1 MSEDGAIEVSDVT
14 SIEYNR
20 WLVEEGAR
28 SLAEERKLTHDEE
41 RKLRQA
47 LQEQYVQKGSTR
59 AKELKVQMATAKAEV
74 AAHNEDNLRRGAEVK
89 DEVTRLTVQRKTQH
103 EAWLEHGSALSTEYG
118 SELRRKIVKEV
129 QELTTRK
136 LEASKA
142 LRTHNKEDEELLQE
156 RKARELEDAQKLR
169 EDVARATSMEVT
181 RAAKD
186 TFYKQRANVGDQT
199 RDDMRNWKASIG
211 EQRAEYGAKAAAVKA
226 EATAIKRAAKE
237 AQEAVKADRARQAAH
252 MRTKRANIQTNHQK
266 VKSDVKQTNK
276 AVHDKMKTGK
286 YVSPSVAEAMAA
298 RRTQRGAS
306 PTGRKASPK

>member
-169 EDVARATSMEVT
+169 EDVARAQGS
-181 RAAKD
+181 
-186 TFYKQRANVGDQT
+186 
-199 RDDMRNWKASIG
+199 
-211 EQRAEYGAKAAAVKA
+211 
-226 EATAIKRAAKE
+226 
-237 AQEAVKADRARQAAH
+237 H
-252 MRTKRANIQTNHQK
+252 
-266 VKSDVKQTNK
+266 
-276 AVHDKMKTGK
+276 TGHAL
-286 YVSPSVAEAMAA
+286 SPRLSCTLLTECV
-298 RRTQRGAS
+298 
-306 PTGRKASPK
+306 